1 MAAGARDQSETC
13 DSTQA
18 AQCGG
23 QTDAP
28 EFVDLVKCY
37 HHFEKSLGFWYGLS
51 FYTQKGVI
59 EKSKARTLAAVGE
72 DISKDNETREKV
84 EIAKVEMTDKDREI
98 SIDVQRVIT
107 IPAAA
112 ISPLKIP

>member
-1 MAAGARDQSETC
+1 
-13 DSTQA
+13 
-18 AQCGG
+18 
-23 QTDAP
+23 
-28 EFVDLVKCY
+28 VKCY